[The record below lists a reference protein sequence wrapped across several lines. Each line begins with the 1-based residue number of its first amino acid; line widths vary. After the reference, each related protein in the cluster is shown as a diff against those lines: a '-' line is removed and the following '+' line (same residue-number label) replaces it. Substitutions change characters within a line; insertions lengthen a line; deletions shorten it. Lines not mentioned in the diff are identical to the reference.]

1 MKEVFDFIEEEYKPL
16 LRHVPTRWLSLLP
29 AILRFNN
36 NWAGIS
42 SYFYKLGSGNCPSYL
57 WKYFSEEED
66 VLNHVSSRNTL
77 LVYLKFLSNILPLF
91 DSGIKKVESSDISI
105 CEIWKI
111 MDNLHNQLLCRKRDL
126 YFGFEAME
134 LLKYHTN
141 ANKTAIEKDFVNFV
155 DCTTKYLEK
164 WFNFSDSNYFKELS
178 ILCSPEE
185 VDYAKFAKVIDILK
199 LSNAIDMDA
208 CYEEFCRIGN
218 DLKNIK
224 NLGENQTPMDMWEKI
239 CKNYPDLLPNLTSVL
254 GFIFSIPVTNAFCER
269 VFSLMENYWSDDR
282 AQSGVT
288 LIKSEI
294 QVKTNFSM
302 TCQQFYTFCIKNK
315 QLLKN
320 ARSTDK
326 Y

>member
-1 MKEVFDFIEEEYKPL
+1 MRLIA
-16 LRHVPTRWLSLLP
+16 T
-29 AILRFNN
+29 
-36 NWAGIS
+36 
-42 SYFYKLGSGNCPSYL
+42 
-57 WKYFSEEED
+57 
-66 VLNHVSSRNTL
+66 
-77 LVYLKFLSNILPLF
+77 
-91 DSGIKKVESSDISI
+91 
-105 CEIWKI
+105 
-111 MDNLHNQLLCRKRDL
+111 QLLCRKRDL

>member
-1 MKEVFDFIEEEYKPL
+1 MRLIAT
-16 LRHVPTRWLSLLP
+16 H
-29 AILRFNN
+29 
-36 NWAGIS
+36 
-42 SYFYKLGSGNCPSYL
+42 
-57 WKYFSEEED
+57 
-66 VLNHVSSRNTL
+66 
-77 LVYLKFLSNILPLF
+77 
-91 DSGIKKVESSDISI
+91 
-105 CEIWKI
+105 
-111 MDNLHNQLLCRKRDL
+111 
-126 YFGFEAME
+126 
-134 LLKYHTN
+134 
-141 ANKTAIEKDFVNFV
+141 
-155 DCTTKYLEK
+155 
-164 WFNFSDSNYFKELS
+164 S
-178 ILCSPEE
+178 ILFTACINFPRFAFAATLRTR
-185 VDYAKFAKVIDILK
+185 VCPFAKVIDILK